1 MPSFTTINK
10 VDANGF
16 ICKYDTFK
24 TREEADARIEEL
36 HKMDGYEDAFVVDND
51 ATAVN
56 GGMCFQKP
64 KYFPVDKINK
74 TVSFDQNAFDTDK
87 RNENMKWLR
96 VERNDLLEVSDI
108 SVLPDRWAQMDDDSK
123 TAWTNY
129 RQALRDLPETVDIN
143 DWPDI
148 TWPTEPS

>member
-1 MPSFTTINK
+1 MSFTTINK

-16 ICKYDTFK
+16 ICKLDVYE
-24 TREEADARIEEL
+24 TREQADARIAEL
-36 HKMDGYEDAFVVDND
+36 HQMAGYEDAFIVDNG
-51 ATAVN
+51 ATAVD
-56 GGMCFQKP
+56 GKQCFGVP
-64 KYFPVDKINK
+64 KHWPVDQINK
-74 TVSFDQNAFDTDK
+74 TVSFDQAAFDADK
-87 RNENMKWLR
+87 FDDDMKILR
-96 VERNDLLEVSDI
+96 TERNKRLEASDI
-108 SVLPDRWAQMDDDSK
+108 VVLPDRWAQMDDDSK